1 MKVCGVYILIYAF
14 TRVYVYVILF
24 QTEMPLDV
32 QKIEIEERRHVAAA
46 QQAVR

>member
-1 MKVCGVYILIYAF
+1 MKVCGVYILICTF
-14 TRVYVYVILF
+14 TRFFLYVILF

-46 QQAVR
+46 QEAVR